1 VHDIKVTMPHML
13 RRHRK
18 SLASAALGLWLFALF
33 LGIAH
38 ACTWDGVTTVTHF
51 SSLAV
56 HAGDGMADKSAP
68 DCEDTPSNDLPL
80 PSVLQLAQDP
90 SGGIALLIATHC
102 GLRLLSNSAPL
113 AGLACIAHPPPG
125 VPFSHR
131 IVRLTL

>member
-1 VHDIKVTMPHML
+1 ML
-13 RRHRK
+13 HLLRHRRK
-18 SLASAALGLWLFALF
+18 GLASAALGLWLFALF

-38 ACTWDGVTTVTHF
+38 ACSWDGVTTVTHI
-51 SSLAV
+51 ANPAI

-90 SGGIALLIATHC
+90 SGGIALPVAIHSD
-102 GLRLLSNSAPL
+102 LRRLPRSALLSGS
-113 AGLACIAHPPPG
+113 ACIAHPPPG

>member
-1 VHDIKVTMPHML
+1 ML
-13 RRHRK
+13 HLLRHRRK
-18 SLASAALGLWLFALF
+18 GLASAALGLWLFALF

-38 ACTWDGVTTVTHF
+38 ACSWDGVTTVTHIAN
-51 SSLAV
+51 LPV

-80 PSVLQLAQDP
+80 PSVHQLAQDP
-90 SGGIALLIATHC
+90 SGGIALPVATHSD
-102 GLRLLSNSAPL
+102 LRLLPSSAL
-113 AGLACIAHPPPG
+113 LSGSACIAHPPPG